1 MLNASSNPETTEV
14 ELPQM
19 PKSKILPVPWNPW
32 IAVLFIG
39 FVYYFSQFFSGAV
52 VSLYPWLMG
61 WSSSQTSVW
70 LNESVLAQFSY
81 VLIALTFMIASI
93 YIFLK
98 KFKSNFNLIGLVKP
112 KLKDVGLG
120 LLAAPLYYAVF
131 VISVYIISFFVPS
144 LDINQV
150 QNIGFTDI
158 ATNAQ
163 LVLTFISLV
172 VLPPFVEEIMFRGFL
187 YSSLKKAMPK
197 VASVVITSLIFASAH
212 LPGGGAAGLL
222 YIAAVDTFILSLV
235 LIYLRERTGSL
246 WASITLHGVKNGI
259 AFIALFILN
268 AR

>member
-1 MLNASSNPETTEV
+1 MSNASSKTEITEV
-14 ELPQM
+14 ELPLM

-39 FVYYFSQFFSGAV
+39 LVYYFSQFFGGAV

-61 WSSSQTSVW
+61 WNSSQTSVW
-70 LNESVLAQFSY
+70 LNQSVLAQFSY
-81 VLIALTFMIASI
+81 VLIAETFMIAAI
-93 YIFLK
+93 YVFLK
-98 KFKSNFNLIGLVKP
+98 KFKTNFKLIGLVRP
-112 KLKDVGLG
+112 KMKDVGLG

-131 VISVYIISFFVPS
+131 IVSVFIISHYVHT

-150 QNIGFTDI
+150 QNIGFTDVV
-158 ATNAQ
+158 TNAQ

-172 VLPPFVEEIMFRGFL
+172 VLPPLVEEIMVRGFL

-212 LPGGGAAGLL
+212 LPEGGAVGPL
-222 YIAAVDTFILSLV
+222 YIAALDTFILSLV

-259 AFIALFILN
+259 AFIALFVLN
-268 AR
+268 FR